1 VTWSQLSISACDA
14 ALRVKRCSMRIAVL
28 TFDGFNEI
36 DSFVALHILGR
47 VKAPGWSVQIAA
59 PEPTVT
65 SMNGVTVTA
74 GGSLEEASIMDAVLI
89 GSGMKTRQL
98 ASDPELLSR
107 VQVDAF
113 VEHAL
118 DIVASAASFAR

>member
-1 VTWSQLSISACDA
+1 
-14 ALRVKRCSMRIAVL
+14 MRIAVL